1 VIYAAFS
8 VYMLGILFAGMG
20 VYRLW
25 GGLIRPRWLNWA
37 LLPGTVVS
45 EMAYIFGCL
54 ITGGEVRRARLM
66 GSGESGRGRGKSA
79 EGAEAEPTTEAEPK
93 LRVVGPLVAALMSIL
108 ACVAG
113 ILLTHSLLGKPV
125 IETFTVGGHLWKW
138 ASLPKALP
146 TSTGG
151 FWDLLSGQVE
161 LLRRMS
167 ATWGELDWLNWRVP
181 LFVYL
186 SGCLTIRLAPVRR
199 SLRATLGAVVV
210 LAGLIAL
217 VGAVFVRFA
226 DLMNDLWPLVTYLWS
241 AMLFLLCVSL
251 LVRGAVGLVRC
262 LIREGPAA

>member
-1 VIYAAFS
+1 MIYAAFS

-113 ILLTHSLLGKPV
+113 ILLTHSLLGK
-125 IETFTVGGHLWKW
+125 
-138 ASLPKALP
+138 P